1 MCWEMVAKTR
11 DTVDLVG
18 LARHLP
24 GAGEQRLLR
33 GEGAQG
39 AGAVRDL
46 RRPQCSMVHIYM
58 NELIGHFYE
67 QQMVPLIRFQHRSID
82 GSMNIYAC
90 VQEHKATGVH
100 APHPGGPVVSARL
113 AVAGAERL
121 RGGPGALAEGGAELV
136 PHRHGH
142 RLEDHP
148 ERNGHARRVRRL
160 RGGAAGDEGMGDER
174 GDHRLA
180 GHAAGDLRPRA
191 VRDLPMTGV
200 SPSPPTYPRSYD
212 LLHADHLF
220 SKLKPRY
227 TKQLAN
233 LDSRAHASIIL
244 TADDIAGHDS
254 TPSLVLFSCIY
265 MHEGVRCCM

>member
-1 MCWEMVAKTR
+1 MHRIPEDPSSVRGSRWPVPDDFVA
-11 DTVDLVG
+11 DLE
-18 LARHLP
+18 HW
-24 GAGEQRLLR
+24 QK
-33 GEGAQG
+33 
-39 AGAVRDL
+39 AVRSSYL
-46 RRPQCSMVHIYM
+46 
-58 NELIGHFYE
+58 
-67 QQMVPLIRFQHRSID
+67 
-82 GSMNIYAC
+82 
-90 VQEHKATGVH
+90 T
-100 APHPGGPVVSARL
+100 
-113 AVAGAERL
+113 
-121 RGGPGALAEGGAELV
+121 
-136 PHRHGH
+136 
-142 RLEDHP
+142 
-148 ERNGHARRVRRL
+148 
-160 RGGAAGDEGMGDER
+160 GMGIDWKTIRNVMDMRAMYGGFAAVLREMKVWVMN
-174 GDHRLA
+174 A

-191 VRDLPMTGV
+191 VRDLPTTGA